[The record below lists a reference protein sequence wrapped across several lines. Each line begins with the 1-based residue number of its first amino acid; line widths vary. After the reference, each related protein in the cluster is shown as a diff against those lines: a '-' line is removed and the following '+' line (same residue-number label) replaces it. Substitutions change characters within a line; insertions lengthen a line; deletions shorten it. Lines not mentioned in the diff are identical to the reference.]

1 MQKRYR
7 ITTFVP
13 YFYENQTLYIIRKRL
28 KKLALLSHVSSDVE
42 TISIMMYNKRSVT
55 PKGYKSREPPKKT
68 LRL

>member
-28 KKLALLSHVSSDVE
+28 KKLALLSHVSSEVE
-42 TISIMMYNKRSVT
+42 TISIMMND
-55 PKGYKSREPPKKT
+55 
-68 LRL
+68 